1 MIKNQRR
8 CDNKMDFESCFQLN
22 ELEFSYDILNNCKD
36 IEEYGT
42 PQVIWGYLIMK
53 YGTHVPMSYYQS
65 ENNFKFACELLFSD
79 KEIKYKKLKET
90 LKEYDPMKPYLIEE
104 IRYIGEK
111 RSGETSTP
119 SGKQVN
125 TKKGTTYDNTSD
137 LKVKEEN
144 EVSYNGYKVE
154 NEYKNNIEE
163 TFQDETF
170 SGLTSSMKKKS
181 KLSGNIG
188 NHSFSELMEK
198 ERKVANFSL
207 TEEICK
213 DIIDATCYKIF
224 KY

>member
-1 MIKNQRR
+1 
-8 CDNKMDFESCFQLN
+8 MDFESCLQLN
-22 ELEFSYDILNNCKD
+22 ELEFSYEILNNCKD
-36 IEEYGT
+36 ISLYGT
-42 PQVIWGYLIMK
+42 SQIIWSYLIMK
-53 YGTHVPMSYYQS
+53 YGTHVPMAYYQS
-65 ENNFKFACELLFSD
+65 EDNFKSACELLFSD

-90 LKEYDPMKPYLIEE
+90 LKDYDPMKPYLIEE
-104 IRYIGEK
+104 DKYIGEK

-125 TKKGTTYDNTSD
+125 TNKGTTYDNTGE
-137 LKVKEEN
+137 LKLKEEN

-154 NEYKNNIEE
+154 SEYKNNISEV
-163 TFQDETF
+163 FGNETF

-198 ERKVANFSL
+198 ERKTANFSL
-207 TEEICK
+207 TDVICK